1 MSGSLFYFIV
11 LQVVFC
17 FNNNVVFFIMAL
29 WYNSTLTIV
38 KNPITHLENT
48 NESLTNSMQ
57 PTEDGILRLED
68 KIGGLY

>member
-1 MSGSLFYFIV
+1 
-11 LQVVFC
+11 
-17 FNNNVVFFIMAL
+17 MAL